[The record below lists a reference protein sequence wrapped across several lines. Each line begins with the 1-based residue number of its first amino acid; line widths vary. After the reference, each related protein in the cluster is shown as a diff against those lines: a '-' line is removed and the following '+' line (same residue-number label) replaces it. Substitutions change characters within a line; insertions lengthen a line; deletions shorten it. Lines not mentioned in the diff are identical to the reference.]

1 MFFVYLLIVAACILI
16 DQLTKLWLYGGSFS
30 LIGDFLWVHSSFN
43 TGAAFSM
50 LAGKV
55 WFFILVA
62 VIASIIIIYLL
73 YSRKWGLSVGSKV
86 GLAIILGGAI
96 GNLIDR
102 IAFGGVR
109 DFIYFK
115 SIDYAIFNFAD
126 SFVTIGAVVLG
137 ISVIVSIVKAAKKGS
152 TNDKQKAKA
161 KR

>member
-1 MFFVYLLIVAACILI
+1 MFFVYLLIVGACILI
-16 DQLTKLWLYGGSFS
+16 DQLTKIFIYGGSYS
-30 LIGDFLWVHSSFN
+30 LIGDLLWVHSSFN

-62 VIASIIIIYLL
+62 VLASVIILYLL
-73 YSRKWGLSVGSKV
+73 YSKKWGLNVGSKV

-126 SFVTIGAVVLG
+126 SFITIGAVVLG
-137 ISVIVSIVKAAKKGS
+137 ISVIVGIIKAAKKGS
-152 TNDKQKAKA
+152 ANDKQKAQE
-161 KR
+161 RR